1 MSRRLTL
8 VLVLAC
14 ALTLAHALP
23 ATAQSSLDRA
33 TEAVVVITA
42 GAERIG
48 TGVIVAG
55 DRVLTAAHVV
65 DAAEGLEAR
74 VLVADVLEPYEVLAI
89 DRERDLALLAVA
101 IPADAQPIVWGSS
114 RTLQRGQDVIVLG
127 FPIGLQ
133 SVSLTKGV
141 VSSPLQTYDGHTY
154 IQTDAAINP
163 GNSGGPLVDLD
174 GRLVGLNVAK
184 IASSDVDAVGF
195 SVPADEVR
203 AFLADRAPDLTL
215 LTDDGAIRAGGSP
228 WSIVVPVGVGV
239 GAALAVAILLLI
251 RQRSVRERLALQK
264 AAHAHAR
271 YRFRVA
277 GPARVEDR
285 VIRLPG
291 VFGTAENADLRAEDD
306 AVSPY
311 QVRVTPVG
319 EVVEVR
325 NLVNER
331 GMYCAERCVSTQV
344 LEPGAS
350 FRVGSTTVTFLDK
363 EPGATPPS

>member
-8 VLVLAC
+8 VLILVC
-14 ALTLAHALP
+14 ALTLAHPVP
-23 ATAQSSLDRA
+23 ASAQTSLDRA
-33 TEAVVVITA
+33 TGAVVVITA

-48 TGVIVAG
+48 TGVIVAD

-65 DAAEGLEAR
+65 DAAAGLEAR
-74 VLVADVLEPYEVLAI
+74 VLVADVLESYQVLAI
-89 DRERDLALLAVA
+89 DRKRDLALLAVA
-101 IPADAQPIVWGSS
+101 IPAGVQSIVWGSS
-114 RTLQRGQDVIVLG
+114 ESLERGQDVIVLG
-127 FPIGLQ
+127 FPIGLR

-141 VSSPLQTYDGHTY
+141 VSSPLQTYEGLTY
-154 IQTDAAINP
+154 VQTDAAINP

-203 AFLADRAPDLTL
+203 AFLAVRAPDLTL

-228 WSIVVPVGVGV
+228 WTILVPFGAGL
-239 GAALAVAILLLI
+239 GAALALAMFLFV
-251 RQRSVRERLALQK
+251 RQRSVRERHASR
-264 AAHAHAR
+264 AAAQTHAR
-271 YRFRVA
+271 YRFRIA
-277 GPARVEDR
+277 GSARVEER

-306 AVSPY
+306 AVSAY

-319 EVVEVR
+319 DAVEVR

-344 LEPGAS
+344 LDIGAS
-350 FRVGSTTVTFLDK
+350 FKVGGTTVTFLGK
-363 EPGATPPS
+363 EPEATSPS